1 MSFKS
6 KLYNIVIDD
15 KTVGGKR
22 FDIFIMTLIVISLIV
37 ATYYLLIPKNIF
49 FSAFSRSREQM
60 AVNSIPSIPFCKAI
74 ATGLPIVPNPAIP
87 TFKFFLPFSRDL

>member
-22 FDIFIMTLIVISLIV
+22 FDIFIMTLIVISLI
-37 ATYYLLIPKNIF
+37 TFPLETLNIDNDLF
-49 FSAFSRSREQM
+49 FKS
-60 AVNSIPSIPFCKAI
+60 
-74 ATGLPIVPNPAIP
+74 
-87 TFKFFLPFSRDL
+87 

>member
-22 FDIFIMTLIVISLIV
+22 FDIFIMTLIVISLITFPLETLNIDNDLFFQILNFSEIFCV
-37 ATYYLLIPKNIF
+37 AIFSVEYLLRVYLSKNRLQYIF
-49 FSAFSRSREQM
+49 
-60 AVNSIPSIPFCKAI
+60 
-74 ATGLPIVPNPAIP
+74 
-87 TFKFFLPFSRDL
+87 